1 MNSLDRAVQA
11 LEEHLRGLGFDKDS
25 IDRIICQDL
34 PFLTTWE
41 LAPNPPQELENAD
54 AVITFALGFG
64 PVKEQVQHPPGQYHP
79 QLFDPGKSNEALAEV
94 IVPFAQKGLSIFA
107 QWEVAEAL
115 NARGIAVP
123 DHQIARPDRRY
134 LGTSGVVEQFL
145 ANGLAN
151 FASVMLVAHPHH
163 AFRCRETTKIVF
175 QKNGKAISLLI
186 ADTRSVPYDPKS
198 VQPWTRSLKAWVE
211 YEVGNRFNNRFQG
224 NM

>member
-11 LEEHLRGLGFDKDS
+11 LEEHLRGLSFDKAA

-41 LAPNPPQELENAD
+41 LTPNPLQELENAD
-54 AVITFALGFG
+54 AVMTFAFGFG
-64 PVKEQVQHPPGQYHP
+64 PAKEQVQHPPGQYHP
-79 QLFDPGKSNEALAEV
+79 QLFDPGKSNEGLAEV
-94 IVPFAQKGLSIFA
+94 IVPFAQKGLPIFA

-123 DHQIARPDRRY
+123 DHQVARPDRRY

-145 ANGLAN
+145 VNGLAN
-151 FASVMLVAHPHH
+151 STSVLLVAHPHH
-163 AFRCRETTKIVF
+163 VFRCREITNMVF
-175 QKNGKAISLLI
+175 QKNGKAISILI
-186 ADTRSVPYDPKS
+186 ADTCLVPYDPKS